1 MASLPFQRPNYAF
14 KNVIATYIESAV
26 DVTICRACM
35 FHVSIIRNNI
45 FFIINNNNNN
55 NYYYYYYM
63 YIILYK

>member
-35 FHVSIIRNNI
+35 FHVSIIRNI
-45 FFIINNNNNN
+45 FFIKQQQQQQQQLLLLLLHVHHPI
-55 NYYYYYYM
+55 
-63 YIILYK
+63 